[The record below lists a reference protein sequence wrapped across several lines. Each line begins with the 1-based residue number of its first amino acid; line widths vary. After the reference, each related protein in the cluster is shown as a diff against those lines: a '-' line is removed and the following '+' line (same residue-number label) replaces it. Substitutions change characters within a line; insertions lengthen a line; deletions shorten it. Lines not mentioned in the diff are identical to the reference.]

1 VFCTVSHII
10 NIADCGR
17 QVIFCDMV
25 QKESL
30 PKARGRPRSYDPDL
44 ALQRATE
51 AFWKAGYAGTSL
63 DDLAAAMAMNRP
75 SLYAAFGDKQALY
88 LRALNR
94 YWERGLKA
102 MDEALRPEMPLA
114 ETLYR
119 LYELA
124 LGLYFPSKGRS
135 RGCFGIGTAL
145 TEAVE
150 DPLIRAAFA
159 HGLRRIHAGFQ
170 SCISRAK
177 SRGELAESADV
188 ETLAGLASAVLTS
201 LAVRSRAG
209 MPREGLEKFAQSS
222 ARAIATLGSGGA
234 SAG

>member
-1 VFCTVSHII
+1 
-10 NIADCGR
+10 
-17 QVIFCDMV
+17 MV
-25 QKESL
+25 QKENP

-51 AFWKAGYAGTSL
+51 TFWKTGYAGTSL
-63 DDLAAAMAMNRP
+63 DELAAAMSMNRP
-75 SLYAAFGDKQALY
+75 SLYAAFGDKRALY
-88 LRALNR
+88 LQALNR
-94 YWERGLKA
+94 YWDRGLKG

-114 ETLYR
+114 QTLYR

-124 LGLYFPSKGRS
+124 LGLYFPHKGRS

-150 DPLIRAAFA
+150 DPLIRDAFVN
-159 HGLRRIHAGFQ
+159 GLRRIHAGFE

-177 SRGELAESADV
+177 SRGELAENADV
-188 ETLAGLASAVLTS
+188 ETLAGLASAVLSS

-209 MPREGLEKFAQSS
+209 MPRESLEKFAQAS
-222 ARAIATLGSGGA
+222 ARAIATLGSRVA
-234 SAG
+234 SAS

>member
-10 NIADCGR
+10 NNANRGR
-17 QVIFCDMV
+17 QVVFCDMV
-25 QKESL
+25 QKDSL
-30 PKARGRPRSYDPDL
+30 PKPRGRPRNYDPEL

-51 AFWKAGYAGTSL
+51 AFWKTGYAGTSL
-63 DDLAAAMAMNRP
+63 DDLAAAMGMNRP
-75 SLYAAFGDKQALY
+75 SLYAAFGDKRALY
-88 LRALNR
+88 LQALNR

-102 MDEALRPEMPLA
+102 MDAALRPEMPLA

-124 LGLYFPSKGRS
+124 LGLYFPPKGRS

-150 DPLIRAAFA
+150 DPLIRDAFA
-159 HGLRRIHAGFQ
+159 DGLRRIHAGFE
-170 SCISRAK
+170 SCIRRAK
-177 SRGELAESADV
+177 SRGELTESADV
-188 ETLAGLASAVLTS
+188 ETLAGLASAVLSS

-209 MPREGLEKFAQSS
+209 MPRDSLERFARAS
-222 ARAIATLGSGGA
+222 AQAIATMAA
-234 SAG
+234 S